1 MTTPF
6 IKHVAATRF
15 TPPRIGAKHVPRT
28 DLLAQLHLMQHAVLA
43 LVTGSAGYGKTTLLA
58 QWRQACVKAGAD
70 VAWLTLTAE
79 EKGYAD
85 FCATLVA
92 SLRRV
97 GLCAETDF
105 PIDDASTSA
114 MDAAIAAIVES
125 ALDWPKELY
134 LFVDDYHYVEAPLA
148 HRLVQKL
155 LDQAPGNLHV
165 VIASRVAPPLS
176 LSRLRMMNQ
185 IVELDSAEL
194 PFSLA
199 ETRAFIDENLGAGR
213 LDADAAGLIHEL
225 TSGWPSC
232 IQLIVIMLK
241 NRPDTLATLRDLVW
255 RSSDLQTWLSEEVMA
270 DLPAQLASFAEVM
283 SIFRRFNAPLARAVT
298 GDPQAAD
305 LLKRMEDENLLVSRV
320 DSDDRLAWYC
330 LHPLFGEYLATR
342 LVARDDAAVKEL
354 HLRASRW
361 FAEHGYLAEAVR
373 HASTGGDVE
382 FAATVIERAEPTA
395 WSLEYLSPMLH
406 LLEQLPEATLFRHQ
420 RLLFIACL
428 TIALTTRPDKASA
441 WLAHLQSGALPDDP
455 ELAACVPMIHAAIA
469 FQHDD
474 TQRMVELL
482 EPMRDVIVE
491 NRFLRYFFV
500 AELCVSYA
508 GTGRYADVTRLL
520 DLRPIPSTDR
530 DDEMALVVEAAHVA
544 AILAE
549 GDAREAERL
558 GTPLL
563 ARSVKAVGRHSIS
576 SNICASVLVDAY
588 YELDRIDDARETIAN
603 RRGLL
608 QSSGPDL
615 TIRASLCRARL
626 DCLQVSADVALTFL
640 EQQTA
645 HLRDHQQP
653 RPVAYMLAEQIR
665 ILLQKNRHARAAQLD
680 VLLDEL
686 AQAHRDDRGIR
697 AEIAAIGAL
706 AHARVLRA
714 AQPEAALASLR
725 DAHARASAL
734 GRRRLAALADFLLAA
749 TLVDLELIAQAR
761 DSFLQA
767 IGTGTR
773 FGLVRTFIDEGAT
786 AATLLN
792 RAVEEAWIDG
802 AAHDYVVGLL
812 DRFPRELDKDGSGG
826 VSRRAV
832 GRKGDSALT
841 PRELEIL
848 ALVAQAMS
856 NKRIALAL
864 NITLETVKWNLRN
877 VFAKLGVS
885 SRYDAMLWARKNGL
899 IE

>member
-15 TPPRIGAKHVPRT
+15 APPRIGARHVPRT
-28 DLLAQLHLMQHAVLA
+28 DLLAQLHQMQHATLA

-58 QWRQACVKAGAD
+58 QWRQTCVKGGAD
-70 VAWLTLTAE
+70 VAWLTLTAD

-85 FCATLVA
+85 FCSALVA
-92 SLRRV
+92 AIQRI
-97 GLCAETDF
+97 GLCTEADF
-105 PIDDASTSA
+105 RIDDASPGA
-114 MDAAIAAIVES
+114 MDAAIAALVES
-125 ALDWPKELY
+125 TLDWPKELY
-134 LFVDDYHYVEAPLA
+134 VFVDDYHYVEAPLA
-148 HRLVQKL
+148 HRFMQKL
-155 LDQAPGNLHV
+155 LEHAPGNLHF

-194 PFSLA
+194 PFNLA
-199 ETRAFIDENLGAGR
+199 ETRAFIDENLGAGK
-213 LDADAAGLIHEL
+213 LDADAPGLIHEL
-225 TSGWPSC
+225 TRGWPSC

-270 DLPAQLASFAEVM
+270 DLPTHLASFAEVL

-298 GDPQAAD
+298 GDAQAAD

-320 DSDDRLAWYC
+320 DSDDRLAWYRF
-330 LHPLFGEYLATR
+330 HPLFGEYLATR
-342 LVARDDAAVKEL
+342 LAARDDATVKAL
-354 HLRASRW
+354 QLRASHW
-361 FAEHGYLAEAVR
+361 FADHGYLAEAVR
-373 HASTGGDVE
+373 HASIAGDVE
-382 FAATVIERAEPTA
+382 FAATVIERAEPAT

-441 WLAHLQSGALPDDP
+441 WLPHLQSSALSDDP
-455 ELAACVPMIHAAIA
+455 ELANCVPMIHAAIA

-474 TQRMVELL
+474 TQRMIELL
-482 EPMRDVIVE
+482 EPLRDAVIQ
-491 NRFLRYFFV
+491 NRFLRYFLV
-500 AELCVSYA
+500 AELCVAYA
-508 GTGRYADVTRLL
+508 GAGRYAEVTRQL
-520 DLRPIPSTDR
+520 DRRPIPPADR
-530 DDEMALVVEAAHVA
+530 DNEMALVAEAARVA
-544 AILAE
+544 AILHE
-549 GDAREAERL
+549 GGVREAERL

-563 ARSVKAVGRHSIS
+563 AHSVKAVGRHSIS
-576 SNICASVLVDAY
+576 ANICASVLVDAY

-626 DCLQVSADVALTFL
+626 DCLQVSADVALAFL

-645 HLRDHQQP
+645 HLRDHQHP
-653 RPVAYMLAEQIR
+653 RAVAYMLAEQIR
-665 ILLQKNRHARAAQLD
+665 ILLQKVRHARAAQLD
-680 VLLDEL
+680 ILLDEL
-686 AQAHRDDRGIR
+686 AQAHREDSGIR
-697 AEIAAIGAL
+697 GEVATIAAL
-706 AHARVLRA
+706 AHARVLRTE
-714 AQPEAALASLR
+714 QPEAALAALR
-725 DAHARASAL
+725 DAHARATAL
-734 GRRRLAALADFLLAA
+734 GRGRIAALADFLLAA
-749 TLVDLELIAQAR
+749 TLADLDRIEDAQA
-761 DSFLQA
+761 SFRHA
-767 IGTGTR
+767 IEAGAQ
-773 FGLVRTFIDEGAT
+773 FGLVRTFIDEGAV

-792 RAVEEAWIDG
+792 RAVQEAWIDG
-802 AAHDYVVGLL
+802 PARDYAIGLL
-812 DRFPRELDKDGSGG
+812 ERFPGELNALGQAG
-826 VSRRAV
+826 VSQPAN

-877 VFAKLGVS
+877 VFSKLGVS

>member
-15 TPPRIGAKHVPRT
+15 APPRIGARHVPRS
-28 DLLAQLHLMQHAVLA
+28 DLLAQLHQMRHATLA

-58 QWRQACVKAGAD
+58 QWRQACVKDGAD
-70 VAWLTLTAE
+70 VAWLTLTAD

-85 FCATLVA
+85 FCSTLVA
-92 SLRRV
+92 ALQRI
-97 GLCAETDF
+97 GLCTAADF
-105 PIDDASTSA
+105 RADDASPAA

-134 LFVDDYHYVEAPLA
+134 VFVDDYHYVETPLA
-148 HRLVQKL
+148 QRLMQKL
-155 LDQAPGNLHV
+155 LEHAPGNLHF
-165 VIASRVAPPLS
+165 VIASRVTPPLS

-185 IVELDSAEL
+185 IVELDSAGL
-194 PFSLA
+194 PFNLA
-199 ETRAFIDENLGAGR
+199 ETRAFIDENLGTGK
-213 LDADAAGLIHEL
+213 LDADAPGLIHEL

-270 DLPAQLASFAEVM
+270 DLPAHLASFAEVL

-298 GDPQAAD
+298 GDAQAAA
-305 LLKRMEDENLLVSRV
+305 LLKRMEDENLLVIRV
-320 DSDDRLAWYC
+320 DSDDRLAWYRF
-330 LHPLFGEYLATR
+330 HPLFGDYLATR
-342 LVARDDAAVKEL
+342 LATRDDAVVKAL

-361 FAEHGYLAEAVR
+361 FADRGYLAEAVR
-373 HASTGGDVE
+373 HASAGGDVE
-382 FAATVIERAEPTA
+382 FAATIIERAEPAT
-395 WSLEYLSPMLH
+395 WTLEYLSPMLH

-428 TIALTTRPDKASA
+428 TIALTTQPDKASA
-441 WLAHLQSGALPDDP
+441 WLPHLQSGALSDDP
-455 ELAACVPMIHAAIA
+455 ELAGCAPMIHAAIA

-474 TQRMVELL
+474 TQRMIELL
-482 EPMRDVIVE
+482 EPLRDAVIE
-491 NRFLRYFFV
+491 NRFLRYFLV
-500 AELCVSYA
+500 AELCVAYTGA
-508 GTGRYADVTRLL
+508 GRYAEATHQLER
-520 DLRPIPSTDR
+520 RPIPPADR
-530 DDEMALVVEAAHVA
+530 DNEMALVAEAARVA
-544 AILAE
+544 AILHE
-549 GDAREAERL
+549 GDVREAERL

-576 SNICASVLVDAY
+576 ANICASVLADAC
-588 YELDRIDDARETIAN
+588 YELDHIDDARETIAN

-626 DCLQVSADVALTFL
+626 DCLQVSADVALAFL

-645 HLRDHQQP
+645 HLRNQQHP
-653 RPVAYMLAEQIR
+653 RAVAHMLAEQIR
-665 ILLQKNRHARAAQLD
+665 LLLQKVRHARAAQLD
-680 VLLDEL
+680 ILLDEL
-686 AQAHRDDRGIR
+686 AQAHREDLGIR
-697 AEIAAIGAL
+697 GEIAAIAAL

-714 AQPEAALASLR
+714 EQPEAALASLR
-725 DAHARASAL
+725 DAHARAKAL
-734 GRRRLAALADFLLAA
+734 GRGRMAALVDFLLAA
-749 TLVDLELIAQAR
+749 TLMDLDRVDDAR
-761 DSFLQA
+761 VSFTYA
-767 IGTGTR
+767 IEAGAR
-773 FGLVRTFIDEGAT
+773 FGLVRTFIDEGEV

-792 RAVEEAWIDG
+792 RAVQQAWIDG
-802 AAHDYVVGLL
+802 PARDYAIGLL
-812 DRFPRELDKDGSGG
+812 ERFPGALNALGRAG
-826 VSRRAV
+826 VSQPAN
-832 GRKGDSALT
+832 GRKADSALT

-848 ALVAQAMS
+848 TLVAEAMS

-877 VFAKLGVS
+877 VFSKLGVS

-899 IE
+899 ID